1 VGCAGLIFIESF
13 IVSRQSLSSVDF
25 IKSRQENREVFSFVD
40 ESPDLLLPTM
50 KRADPLIQKTL
61 LAQVVRIQA
70 L

>member
-1 VGCAGLIFIESF
+1 
-13 IVSRQSLSSVDF
+13 LSSVDF